1 MKLTTL
7 LLLAIIIGL
16 IAFIM
21 FYLIKNY
28 LSESLSWKEKADLEE
43 KELRQSLVIVKSIN
57 QFNHWIFKYD
67 DEEFV
72 KHYRNDESGSVSNDR
87 LVSLKMYD
95 QFVDLGDSFFK
106 IKDGI
111 YNLPTSFFSKTSLT
125 VKDEIEKIEV
135 KKKLLLHAL
144 KRKHISSTE
153 AILSIRN
160 SMKIYYKLIAIPLA
174 EIANLDLQ
182 SIEDENKESIS
193 IIEHERVRIK
203 TLKSTKMGSKTTESV
218 FDWSKQKAKRSLKRS
233 VRESQRIIS
242 HEQKKI
248 ANRNSD
254 IKLRKYLIKHEEV
267 QKTAREYLKYLNEI
281 MESIPE
287 EKLNNIEQNR
297 SITLKNV

>member
-7 LLLAIIIGL
+7 LLLAGILGL
-16 IAFIM
+16 IAFTI
-21 FYLIKNY
+21 FYVIKNY
-28 LSESLSWKEKADLEE
+28 ISEAMSWRERAELEE

-72 KHYRNDESGSVSNDR
+72 KHYRNDETGSVSNDR

-95 QFVDLGDSFFK
+95 QFVDLGDAFFK
-106 IKDGI
+106 IKTGI
-111 YNLPTSFFSKTSLT
+111 YNLPTSFFSKTSLQ

-160 SMKIYYKLIAIPLA
+160 SMKNYYKLIAIPLA
-174 EIANLDLQ
+174 EIANLDMK
-182 SIEDENKESIS
+182 SIEDENKESLS
-193 IIEHERVRIK
+193 IIEHERNRIK
-203 TLKSTKMGSKTTESV
+203 MLKSAKMGSQTTESV
-218 FDWSKQKAKRSLKRS
+218 YGWSKQKTRRSQKRSIK
-233 VRESQRIIS
+233 ESQKTIE
-242 HEQKKI
+242 HEQRKI
-248 ANRNSD
+248 GRRNSD
-254 IKLRKYLIKHEEV
+254 IKLRKYLIKHEDV

-287 EKLNNIEQNR
+287 DKLRHIEQNR